1 MSQQLSLMGFDSAP
15 TPTDRL
21 FLAIFPD
28 PHAATSIGRLAQHL
42 CDDHRLRGKPLAAD
56 RLHVTLHHLGD
67 YVGLRQDVV
76 DLAVSAATGIESPS
90 FDVVFDRVMSFKRR
104 HNAPLVL
111 CGGDGVAALESFQ
124 RDLSNAIR
132 KVGLATKAE
141 QRFKPH
147 VTLLYDDQA
156 VAEHAVEPIGWAA
169 HEFVLVHSLLGQT
182 RHIPLARWKLRR

>member
-1 MSQQLSLMGFDSAP
+1 M
-15 TPTDRL
+15 
-21 FLAIFPD
+21 
-28 PHAATSIGRLAQHL
+28 SIGRLAQHL
-42 CDDHRLRGKPLAAD
+42 HDDHRLRGRPLATD

-67 YVGLRQDVV
+67 YVGLRRDIV
-76 DLAVSAATGIESPS
+76 DLAVGAVTGIESPS

-111 CGGDGVAALESFQ
+111 CGGESVAALESFQ
-124 RDLSNAIR
+124 RDLGNAIH
-132 KVGLATKAE
+132 KVGLGTKTE

-147 VTLLYDDQA
+147 VTLLYDDQP
-156 VAEHAVEPIGWAA
+156 VVEQAVEPIGWTV

>member
-1 MSQQLSLMGFDSAP
+1 MSQQLSLMGFDPAP

-21 FLAIFPD
+21 FLGIFPD
-28 PHAATSIGRLAQHL
+28 PHTATSIGLLAQHL
-42 CDDHRLRGKPLAAD
+42 CDDHRLRGKPLAAH

-67 YVGLRQDVV
+67 YVGLRQDIV
-76 DLAVSAATGIESPS
+76 DLAVNAATGIESPS

-104 HNAPLVL
+104 RNAPLVL

-124 RDLSNAIR
+124 RDLGNAIH
-132 KVGLATKAE
+132 KVGLGTKAQ

-147 VTLLYDDQA
+147 VTLLYDDQS
-156 VAEHAVEPIGWAA
+156 VVEHAVEPIGWTA